1 MYHIIIL
8 HNFLNMLHHSHMPI
22 LNALPGS
29 GPDVTTDIQSLTIIF
44 VGDFCFVARFLE
56 NFTTISSEINID

>member
-1 MYHIIIL
+1 
-8 HNFLNMLHHSHMPI
+8 MLHHSHMPI